1 MSEVKDFLEILFQH
15 KPPELYI
22 LIWTLPEKK
31 SFWAKTVGEAIQRVG
46 ELTESNVYVGVGLS
60 NKNYGPNRRCEA
72 KEIAGIVGLWADID
86 IAGPPHK
93 KANLPPDEA
102 SVGSLIEET
111 GLKPTLLIHTGH
123 GFHTWWLFKEPWIF
137 ESDEERT
144 KAASLAQGWSD
155 TLRIRARTHG
165 WDIDATGE
173 LARVMRV
180 PGTTNYKGTPVPV
193 RTMGGFDAKYNPMDF
208 ERHLLKEAPPQPEIV
223 GLVLSPD
230 AEPPFDKFNALLANS
245 KEFKKTWERSKKGDG
260 KGHLQ
265 DQSPSG
271 YDMSLA
277 LMATAAGWSKQEI
290 ANLLIASRR
299 THGDDLKLREDYYAR
314 TIGKAGGYLKA
325 NGNVEELLAGP
336 DDPETLRGKALKTLS
351 ALFGI
356 GITRIVKYKCDPPE
370 YRLELSNSYIHLG
383 GVNNITS
390 QRLFLDKIADVAG
403 ILLTAAAR
411 QAWENRVNLI
421 LKACVE
427 EDLSEATEPGIVDEW
442 LKAYIKDRRA
452 LDNMQEAL
460 RTEHPYVKDNTI
472 SICLPNFKR
481 WLLLQHGEKLGRH
494 TITRMLRAFGCISK
508 TVNFEDVNGKRTTK
522 QVWQL
527 PNREV
532 LER

>member
-230 AEPPFDKFNALLANS
+230 AEPPFDKFNALLANM
-245 KEFKKTWERSKKGDG
+245 KDFKKTWERTRDI
-260 KGHLQ
+260 Q
-265 DQSPSG
+265 DQSASG

-277 LMATAAGWSKQEI
+277 VIAATAGWTDQEI
-290 ANLLIASRR
+290 TDLLIASRR
-299 THGDDLKLREDYYAR
+299 NHHDDLKLREDYYAR
-314 TIGKAGGYLKA
+314 TIGKAQNFVGPVEQVLQAHVPPEALRAKA
-325 NGNVEELLAGP
+325 V
-336 DDPETLRGKALKTLS
+336 KVLS
-351 ALFGI
+351 DLYGI
-356 GITRIVKYKCDPPE
+356 DIKRVIKYKCEPPE
-370 YRLELSNSYIHLG
+370 YRLELSSSHIHLG
-383 GVNNITS
+383 TISHVTG
-390 QRLFLDKIADVAG
+390 QRLFLDAIADVSRVFHSPVSRA
-403 ILLTAAAR
+403 
-411 QAWENRVNLI
+411 AWESRVNLI
-421 LKACVE
+421 LAACDE
-427 EDLSEATEPGIVDEW
+427 EKLDEATESGMINEW
-442 LKAYIKDRRA
+442 LSTYLKERRILNDIK
-452 LDNMQEAL
+452 EAL
-460 RTEHPYVKDNTI
+460 RTEHPYIQDAVIN
-472 SICLPNFKR
+472 ICLPNFRR
-481 WLLLQHGEKLGRH
+481 WLSLQQGERLGRN
-494 TITRMLRAFGCISK
+494 TITRMLRAFGCATR
-508 TVNFEDVNGKRTTK
+508 TVSIETNGRRTTK
-522 QVWQL
+522 QVWEL
-527 PNREV
+527 PVNFSEP
-532 LER
+532 